1 MVQGGHV
8 HHGADVVHR
17 IHRPRGWG
25 DIQRRRVF
33 ISVWRGDGI
42 DERIRRFDVI
52 RADVAA
58 QRVGV
63 VPLSVNC
70 QRTVLTLNNGHACG
84 INGNAVDLGDQRALR
99 RDIVRQYVARRRC
112 PHARH
117 VINMVLQHV
126 KGIRRQHRDPR
137 CGIEQEQVLA
147 RRQVQ
152 RQRARG
158 AAQQRR
164 AQPARLN
171 AHLLESL
178 GRIVKFIDIQVKH
191 RHQRHT
197 TDRGLNGHGAG
208 GAFLHAVDDRIAQI
222 VEQVQ
227 PQRAA
232 KINARDGESAL
243 RRRAVVDR
251 VHAGVVGQ
259 RCRIVDCRDA
269 IGDGICAE

>member
-17 IHRPRGWG
+17 IQRPRGWG

-33 ISVWRGDGI
+33 IPVWRSDGV

-52 RADVAA
+52 RADTAA
-58 QRVGV
+58 QRIGV
-63 VPLSVNC
+63 APLSVNR
-70 QRTVLTLNNGHACG
+70 QRTVFTLNNGHARG
-84 INGNAVDLGDQRALR
+84 VNGDTVDLGDQRTLR
-99 RDIVRQYVARRRC
+99 RNIVRQHVARRRGSL
-112 PHARH
+112 ARH

-126 KGIRRQHRDPR
+126 KGIAREHRDPR
-137 CGIEQEQVLA
+137 RGVQQEQVFT
-147 RRQVQ
+147 RRQIQ
-152 RQRARG
+152 RQRTRG
-158 AAQQRR
+158 PPQQRR

-171 AHLLESL
+171 AHLLEGL
-178 GRIVKFIDIQVKH
+178 RRIVEFIDIQVKH
-191 RHQRHT
+191 RRQRHAA
-197 TDRGLNGHGAG
+197 DRGLNGHGAG

-243 RRRAVVDR
+243 GRRAVVDR
-251 VHAGVVGQ
+251 LHAGVVGQ
-259 RCRIVDCRDA
+259 RCRIVDRRDA